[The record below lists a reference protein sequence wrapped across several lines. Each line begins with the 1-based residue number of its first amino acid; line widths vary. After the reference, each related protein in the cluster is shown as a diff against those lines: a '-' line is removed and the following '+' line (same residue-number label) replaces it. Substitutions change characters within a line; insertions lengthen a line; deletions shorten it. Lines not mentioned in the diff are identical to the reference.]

1 MDYNMEL
8 RSGKYAGYTVG
19 EMAFKDPSYFRWV
32 KENRPEML
40 KPHGKSKP
48 KGMFNKPQAQKLKP
62 IPQEKLEEMRA
73 NTRVEPGDIAD
84 AF

>member
-8 RSGKYAGYTVG
+8 RTGKYAGYTIG
-19 EMAFKDPSYFRWV
+19 EMAFKDPSYYRWV

-40 KPHGKSKP
+40 KPKGSKKP
-48 KGMFNKPQAQKLKP
+48 KSMYGKPQAQKLKP
-62 IPQEKLEEMRA
+62 IDPDVLEERRA
-73 NTRVEPGDIAD
+73 LTRVEPGSPSD